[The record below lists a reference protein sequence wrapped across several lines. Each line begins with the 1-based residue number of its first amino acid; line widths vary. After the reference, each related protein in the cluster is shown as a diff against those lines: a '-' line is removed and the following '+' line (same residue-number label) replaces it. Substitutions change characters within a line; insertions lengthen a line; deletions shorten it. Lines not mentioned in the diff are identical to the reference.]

1 MPDSVPDSEA
11 GTISVSI
18 GGNTAAAKP
27 GTSHSSATVNAPG
40 AAAAGAGGLEA
51 DSAEKAP
58 GLAAAGSLKRQR
70 TVAKRFEA
78 LLNGKGHCM
87 VPVGTQPPIAPP
99 EVRVLRYLWLLML
112 HSHCDRK
119 VVVGSSPLSA
129 NRSLVRILCVMLSP
143 HCHAAC

>member
-1 MPDSVPDSEA
+1 METPVQVQAPSPAAAAPATADAAAQTGLEGSLVPDSVPDSEA

-18 GGNTAAAKP
+18 GGNTAAAER
-27 GTSHSSATVNAPG
+27 GTSHSGATVNAPG

-78 LLNGKGHCM
+78 LLNGKEHCM
-87 VPVGTQPPIAPP
+87 VPVGTQAPIAPP
-99 EVRVLRYLWLLML
+99 EVRFL
-112 HSHCDRK
+112 
-119 VVVGSSPLSA
+119 
-129 NRSLVRILCVMLSP
+129 
-143 HCHAAC
+143 